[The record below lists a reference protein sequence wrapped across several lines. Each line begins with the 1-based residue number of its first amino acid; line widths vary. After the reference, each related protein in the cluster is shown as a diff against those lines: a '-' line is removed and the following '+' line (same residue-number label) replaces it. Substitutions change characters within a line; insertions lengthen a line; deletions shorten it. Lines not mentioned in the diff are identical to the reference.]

1 MTPPAPATGT
11 TSCSGSIAM
20 SLPVIGGRMLV
31 KLSAEMRL
39 LDNAVAD
46 HHGRVRIGP
55 GAAKSER
62 HQREPRRHTPEAHV
76 LNTRNSQAS
85 GTAAVTI

>member
-11 TSCSGSIAM
+11 TSCSGSIAT

-39 LDNAVAD
+39 LNNAVAD

-55 GAAKSER
+55 GVAKSER
-62 HQREPRRHTPEAHV
+62 HQREPTRHTPEAHV
-76 LNTRNSQAS
+76 LNTRNSQAT
-85 GTAAVTI
+85 GIAAATI